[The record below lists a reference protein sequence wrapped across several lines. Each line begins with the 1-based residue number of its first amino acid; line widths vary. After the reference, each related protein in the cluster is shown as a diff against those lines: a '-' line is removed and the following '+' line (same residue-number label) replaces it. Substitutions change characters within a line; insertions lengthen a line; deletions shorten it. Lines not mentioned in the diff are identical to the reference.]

1 MGIFRDRQTVKKKQ
15 QWMKRLKQ
23 LERILLSIAIVLVG
37 MASLYGIYRLVFFGS
52 SFTVDRI
59 VVEGSWR
66 HLSAERLADL
76 ADIRGDE
83 NLFWIS
89 MDQIHDRIHQNPWV
103 RRAAVR
109 RRLPDT
115 IWIYAEEHEAEAI
128 ISDSALF
135 YVDEYGEI
143 FKVPEGGDDRDLP
156 VLTGV
161 DVGESRKMKSG
172 DREKVLEMLKLIRI
186 FSNSEFGK
194 GIDVSEVHFD
204 EVDGY
209 SLTTKKR
216 PMQILFGHAAFDD
229 RMSQIDKMSAAIR
242 GHVGRIT
249 YMMVNEPGRLIVKYS
264 SS

>member
-1 MGIFRDRQTVKKKQ
+1 MDTFRDRQTVKRKQ

-23 LERILLSIAIVLVG
+23 LERILLSLAIVLVG
-37 MASLYGIYRLVFFGS
+37 MASLYGLYRLVFFGS

-59 VVEGSWR
+59 VVEGNWR
-66 HLSAERLADL
+66 HLSADRLAEL

-89 MDQIHDRIHQNPWV
+89 MNQIHDRIHQNPWV

-115 IWIYAEEHEAEAI
+115 LWIYAEEHKPEAI
-128 ISDSALF
+128 ISDESLF
-135 YVDEYGEI
+135 YVDRYGEI
-143 FKVPEGGDDRDLP
+143 FKVPEGGDERDLP
-156 VLTGV
+156 VLTGIE
-161 DVGESRKMKSG
+161 VGESRELTADDKNKI
-172 DREKVLEMLKLIRI
+172 LEMLKLLRI
-186 FSNSEFGK
+186 FNSSEFGE
-194 GIDVSEVHFD
+194 GMQVSEVNFD
-204 EVDGY
+204 DVKGY
-209 SLTTKKR
+209 SLITKKR

-229 RMSQIDKMSAAIR
+229 RMSQIDKMSSAIR
-242 GHVGRIT
+242 GRAGRIT